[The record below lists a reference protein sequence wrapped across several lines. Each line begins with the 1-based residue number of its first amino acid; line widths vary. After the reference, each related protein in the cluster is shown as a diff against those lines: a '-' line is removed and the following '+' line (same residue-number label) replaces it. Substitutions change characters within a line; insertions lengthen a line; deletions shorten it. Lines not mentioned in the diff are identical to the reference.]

1 MIRAIT
7 IASLLLATSASAG
20 TLDEDLGQLEKEWTF
35 VCVRSASDEP
45 DCPAVVQRA
54 VQHLR
59 EGFADAKRHEALDAA
74 ARVAISACGDNLKA
88 YASKSDDVADMVA
101 KISACS
107 VHVYETTIEKKGGL
121 LEYLIWYESLGDPE
135 V

>member
-20 TLDEDLGQLEKEWTF
+20 TLGEDLDQLEKEWTF
-35 VCVRSASDEP
+35 FCVRSASGEP

-54 VQHLR
+54 IQHLR
-59 EGFADAKRHEALDAA
+59 EGFADAKRHEGLDAA
-74 ARVAISACGDNLKA
+74 ARQSLVSCKENVNSIILKTDG
-88 YASKSDDVADMVA
+88 ASEIMA
-101 KISACS
+101 KLAACS
-107 VHVYETTIEKKGGL
+107 TYVYEKMIEGKGGL
-121 LEYLIWYESLGDPE
+121 LEYLIWYESLDDPE